1 MPVSRPEPS
10 SPRDNGAEWVRL
22 RPMSGARGG
31 LALGC
36 LVLVVLSV
44 LISVAVALAG
54 HGLDIAA
61 LVVVVGFVLVLIAG
75 SALLAAVGP
84 RPRLWASPN
93 QVQVGDNFGVR
104 WETTGRFR
112 EARSIQITWEGQE
125 VAVER
130 GYDATIHK
138 STFTT
143 RVVTSVI
150 GPLAGTSSVRLPELA
165 MPSFVS
171 RNARIEWLLRA
182 RVQTQ
187 NWPSVEEIYLIEVV
201 PGAGGA
207 R

>member
-1 MPVSRPEPS
+1 MRMSSPAPS
-10 SPRDNGAEWVRL
+10 SSRANGAEWLRL
-22 RPMSGARGG
+22 RPISGARGG

-36 LVLVVLSV
+36 LVLVILSV
-44 LISVAVALAG
+44 FISVTVALAG

-61 LVVVVGFVLVLIAG
+61 LVIVVGFVIVLIAG

-84 RPRLWASPN
+84 RPRVWTNRS
-93 QVQVGDNFGVR
+93 QVEVGETFKVR
-104 WETTGRFR
+104 WEAAGRFR

-125 VAVER
+125 VAIER

-143 RVVTSVI
+143 SVVTSVI

-165 MPSFVS
+165 MPSFAA

-182 RVQTQ
+182 RVRTQ
-187 NWPSVEEIYLIEVV
+187 GWPSVEEIYLIDVV

>member
-1 MPVSRPEPS
+1 MSRPEPS
-10 SPRDNGAEWVRL
+10 SSRGNGAEWVRL
-22 RPMSGARGG
+22 RPISGARGG

-44 LISVAVALAG
+44 FVSIAVALAG

-61 LVVVVGFVLVLIAG
+61 LVIVVGFVLVLIAG

-84 RPRLWASPN
+84 RPRLWTSPN
-93 QVQVGDNFGVR
+93 QVQVGDNFRVR

-187 NWPSVEEIYLIEVV
+187 NWPSVEEIYLIQVV